1 VLALLA
7 SEEEQARRMIDD
19 VAHSLARAQETMGP
33 SYAGLVEQWCLRYAT
48 ARLEAFTELRTTL
61 AALPEPA
68 IRTRRQALE

>member
-1 VLALLA
+1 
-7 SEEEQARRMIDD
+7 
-19 VAHSLARAQETMGP
+19 MGP

-68 IRTRRQALE
+68 IRTRREALR